1 MLTIGIVWFA
11 TIVVGAWVQTQIL
24 APRQPY

>member
-1 MLTIGIVWFA
+1 MLTLGIGLFVIIVGA
-11 TIVVGAWVQTQIL
+11 AWVQTQIL